1 MSAFKLCQHSENSE
15 MKFVIV
21 ALGFQGF
28 GKLADPLYMFR
39 FDHGQPIP
47 KRAET
52 VKGEMG
58 VEVLSQRR
66 VRRFTPGAPFC
77 FFNVNNSVSELYPQ

>member
-1 MSAFKLCQHSENSE
+1 
-15 MKFVIV
+15 
-21 ALGFQGF
+21 
-28 GKLADPLYMFR
+28 MFR